1 MELGKIS
8 ELLKSLRSMGA
19 DRIAAVAIAIALVT
33 AVLGA
38 ATYFTSKAGFETLY
52 IGLTPQDVS
61 RMGLALSEA
70 GILFE
75 ASLDGTKIG
84 VPLGQ
89 AAEARALLAA
99 KGLPGSPN
107 SGYELFDKMGALGLT
122 SYMQEI
128 TRLRALEGE
137 LGRTIQHIRGVR
149 AARVHLVLPDTSSL
163 RSKKQMPSA
172 SVVVSSD
179 GLLESS
185 VTAAIRH
192 VVAAAIPEMTPGR
205 VSIVGT
211 DGRLLAEGGD
221 ADVTTTKLIELERQ
235 VADQLIQNVRRTLNP
250 YFGSGNFEVSALAR
264 LNIDKRQSTETAY
277 DPEKRVERSVR
288 VVKQAESSQAET
300 GNSPVSVEQNIPN
313 EGSGA
318 DSKEHNKRSQDHKEE
333 TINYEVSS
341 KSASTV
347 SDGYRVE
354 NISVAIILN
363 RKRLTEIIGK
373 EPGDEDIKAQIAQVE
388 KLVGSAVGLDN
399 KRGDSLNVVAVNFT
413 TDPLVQEQSD
423 ARGWTPTLLG
433 VAAMLIKGVTILLS
447 VVIVVWMGLKPLT
460 KALTRTGTRDSIE
473 PPAIAGETLDS
484 ETIGRLPS
492 GPAVPINMPQ
502 MASPLLASDNPFGS
516 APDMGSG
523 WSSDASAA
531 QGPIERLNGLLTKDE
546 EHAAA
551 VLKHWVRTG

>member
-1 MELGKIS
+1 
-8 ELLKSLRSMGA
+8 MGA
-19 DRIAAVAIAIALVT
+19 DRLAAIAIAITLLMG
-33 AVLGA
+33 VLGVA
-38 ATYFTSKAGFETLY
+38 SYVTSKSGFETLY

-61 RMGLALSEA
+61 RMGSALSEA
-70 GILFE
+70 GISFE

-149 AARVHLVLPDTSSL
+149 AARVHLVLPDSGSL
-163 RSKKQMPSA
+163 RNKKQTPSA
-172 SVVVSSD
+172 SVVISPD
-179 GLLESS
+179 GYLEPS

-192 VVAAAIPEMTPGR
+192 VVAAAIPEMTPSQ

-221 ADVTTTKLIELERQ
+221 GDVTTTKLIELERQ

-288 VVKQAESSQAET
+288 VVKQAESSQAAT
-300 GNSPVSVEQNIPN
+300 GSSPVSVEQNIPN
-313 EGSGA
+313 EGTGA
-318 DSKEHNKRSQDHKEE
+318 DSKEHNKHSQDHKEE

-347 SDGYRVE
+347 SDGYRIE
-354 NISVAIILN
+354 NISVAIVLN
-363 RKRLTEIIGK
+363 RKRVAEVIGK

-388 KLVGSAVGLDN
+388 KLVSSAVGLDT
-399 KRGDSLNVVAVNFT
+399 KRGDSLNIAAVNFAA
-413 TDPLVQEQSD
+413 DPLAQEESGTS
-423 ARGWTPTLLG
+423 GWTPTLLAL
-433 VAAMLIKGVTILLS
+433 AATLVKGVTILLS
-447 VVIVVWMGLKPLT
+447 AALVVWLGLKPLT
-460 KALTRTGTRDSIE
+460 RTLSSVGYREAIESSAAAGGALESGTVASL
-473 PPAIAGETLDS
+473 PP
-484 ETIGRLPS
+484 
-492 GPAVPINMPQ
+492 GPTVPINMPQ
-502 MASPLLASDNPFGS
+502 MASPLLASDNPFGQ
-516 APDMGSG
+516 APGMR
-523 WSSDASAA
+523 SDWPSDSPATK
-531 QGPIERLNGLLTKDE
+531 GPIERLNGLLERDE

>member
-1 MELGKIS
+1 
-8 ELLKSLRSMGA
+8 MGA
-19 DRIAAVAIAIALVT
+19 DRLAAIAIAITLLMG
-33 AVLGA
+33 VLGVA
-38 ATYFTSKAGFETLY
+38 SYVTSKSGFETLY

-61 RMGLALSEA
+61 RMGSALSEA
-70 GILFE
+70 GISFE

-149 AARVHLVLPDTSSL
+149 AARVHLVLPDSGSL
-163 RSKKQMPSA
+163 RNKKQTPSA
-172 SVVVSSD
+172 SVVISPD
-179 GLLESS
+179 GYLEPS

-192 VVAAAIPEMTPGR
+192 VVAAAIPEMTPSQ

-221 ADVTTTKLIELERQ
+221 GDVTTTKLIELERQ

-288 VVKQAESSQAET
+288 VVKQAESSQAAT
-300 GNSPVSVEQNIPN
+300 GSSPVSVEQNIPN
-313 EGSGA
+313 EGTGA
-318 DSKEHNKRSQDHKEE
+318 DSKEHNKHSQDHKEE

-347 SDGYRVE
+347 SDGYRIE
-354 NISVAIILN
+354 NISVAIVLN
-363 RKRLTEIIGK
+363 RKRVAEVIGK

-388 KLVGSAVGLDN
+388 KLVSSAVGLDT
-399 KRGDSLNVVAVNFT
+399 KRGDSLNIAAVNFAA
-413 TDPLVQEQSD
+413 DPLAQEESGTS
-423 ARGWTPTLLG
+423 GWTPTLLAL
-433 VAAMLIKGVTILLS
+433 AATLVKGVTILLS
-447 VVIVVWMGLKPLT
+447 AALVVWLGLKPLT
-460 KALTRTGTRDSIE
+460 RTLSSVGYREAIESSAAAGGALESGTVASL
-473 PPAIAGETLDS
+473 PP
-484 ETIGRLPS
+484 
-492 GPAVPINMPQ
+492 GPTVPINMPQ
-502 MASPLLASDNPFGS
+502 MASPLLASDNPFGQ
-516 APDMGSG
+516 APGMGSD
-523 WSSDASAA
+523 WPSDSPATK
-531 QGPIERLNGLLTKDE
+531 GPIERLNGLLERDE